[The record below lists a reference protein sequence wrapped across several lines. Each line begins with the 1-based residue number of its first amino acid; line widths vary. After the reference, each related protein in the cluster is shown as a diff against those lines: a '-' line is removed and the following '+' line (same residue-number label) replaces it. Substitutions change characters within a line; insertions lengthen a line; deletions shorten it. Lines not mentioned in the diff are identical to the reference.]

1 MAQALAAQFGFEPPS
16 CLPSAMSE
24 SDSELNI
31 HMSKGL
37 PYMSANAKEKA
48 WFQSLNMVGFLLTV
62 PRLIGL
68 GFALLIY
75 YPMKETYDARMG
87 VLKGVTVDMGTGYL
101 YVALALFS
109 FLTSFLNFFP
119 MIFKSQVMP
128 GNAGNLRSNMIIY
141 KVNVPDGAAEF
152 PAVVLEE
159 EGDVGKYNRA
169 NRALHHFS
177 ENGLAVALNIFAG
190 GAVFGLP
197 VMCLTAVYVIA
208 RIWYQIAYAV
218 GGYGMGCCKH
228 GVPFTIHGAI
238 LPPIFEMLV

>member
-1 MAQALAAQFGFEPPS
+1 
-16 CLPSAMSE
+16 
-24 SDSELNI
+24 
-31 HMSKGL
+31 
-37 PYMSANAKEKA
+37 
-48 WFQSLNMVGFLLTV
+48 
-62 PRLIGL
+62 
-68 GFALLIY
+68 
-75 YPMKETYDARMG
+75 MG
-87 VLKGVTVDMGTGYL
+87 
-101 YVALALFS
+101 
-109 FLTSFLNFFP
+109 
-119 MIFKSQVMP
+119 
-128 GNAGNLRSNMIIY
+128 IIY

-218 GGYGMGCCKH
+218 GGYGMGCRSRYTVPSFLRSSRCLSGLRVSTCLRFEVDATMPALCGHVCGARFKSTFPMLSFH
-228 GVPFTIHGAI
+228 GTTD
-238 LPPIFEMLV
+238 LET